1 MKTLKRTLCILLT
14 LFMLFSAGPAEG
26 LIPLCNKLTSLAAG
40 GQSLEVDYNAASTGS
55 LQDAKLADSSYQT
68 RTVDENYYKTIS
80 DHFLWKHTSTIRGRT
95 SESGTNDLRSL
106 LESTVWVDQYI
117 CLTGDIDYQCRK
129 DTFDPIVITK
139 DKVLDLNGYSITMRD
154 DSNMTNSGYNQSKG
168 VRYHRNHLF
177 EITNGATL
185 IIVDSSRWR
194 ANKKGTEGDAAGTG
208 YIACT
213 GRMIYPFEHDI
224 EVYTTRDLFWVT
236 EGTLITYGGTYQAG
250 RQKAQVKKN
259 FSWSKLKNAIGQAV
273 ELGVNVASF
282 ATGIDMAVSAKDDLV
297 AGFKNQ
303 AAVDNPDDD
312 GLADTVTS
320 TKKKNG
326 SGAPAEALADS
337 ASGESSRAKT
347 VGEKSD
353 GAREGNGQGTAKKEN
368 TQMAQ
373 ARKDVTESVLNQSTI
388 GKITNGVFNLV
399 DSIKDMI
406 GTDYGSRVT
415 EAILGTPVHLG
426 TEGTFI
432 CYGGTFKGYGSTP
445 NTRDAV
451 VEVTMAL
458 YGNNDSLTVNQ
469 KTGKYLGG
477 QAYIYGGTFE
487 GYAGADIF
495 HFVRADDSTQTTQ
508 QVTALDSGSRAINE
522 IALSESETNKLRVLH
537 NVDGVPISTR
547 NVTVRGGT
555 FRNYYELMMVSTKT
569 NDDQHFTKFPGTPG
583 GFGLG
588 VESLGEDMIKDG
600 RIQVVD
606 KYGDGNLILLDE
618 TKEAGEKVYHHRL
631 FCSDLELRY
640 KQYIEVHPNDNDTN
654 TTHSFKLVSVISD
667 DKKGDTSTG
676 WTSEDG
682 NDRAAPLNQT
692 ETVFSYPLDSVAT
705 GTYYVMPE
713 LKAKNSSGEGIENSD
728 IWYYPVP
735 TTTDGGRPGASVY
748 FDALMTGR
756 TKDGNTE
763 MITSQAQ
770 CDNKKWETRRAALD
784 PSTVKYYAQNYNI
797 LSDVKWFTYRIYRVD
812 PLTRNN
818 ISESAAY
825 GSDVPLC
832 ELVFGVDTDTMQCRI
847 TLKRLEEHMKKT
859 VSGFTGFKTGE
870 MYRIVLNMEE
880 HLSFDL
886 HHYYNTGDRPLAGGY
901 GTRLPVAT
909 ATSSILFKCYS
920 VNELK
925 DLGGKV
931 KDVDY
936 TALQW
941 ETPPEPGKYAAVKIV
956 NGMAGKTDYLARK
969 IFDVYYQW
977 YAVDSKGKETMIAG
991 TDNIYTNCDDGK
1003 TQHTYEYWNVRTDGH
1018 QYCNTVDPNDAN
1030 ASKYTWHGLPE
1041 DSMQWSDEM
1050 IHAYTHQMTTTR
1062 GTLSIDTSQDPY
1074 PVNNRPYATGTDSC
1088 YIPESLAGQKI
1099 YCKVT
1104 VVNTYWP
1111 MEFDHV
1117 QVYYSHPVQLKDPP
1131 PQPVKSRIWYSATSS
1146 HYISESDPAVIRFT
1160 ELSNLAKGETV
1171 TSVTYIANGRQKTFS
1186 GFNATKASEIPTAK
1200 YPQDFGLDVWQKIN
1214 AHDVKVSAFI
1224 TLSSGRGAVRGGASA
1239 AKGYTADKEIF
1250 FHYDVKATSIKLI
1263 GLHEINMLAGEPGE
1277 EYGEYLYAQYSPT
1290 SATYG
1295 CNRYAE
1301 GITFTTTDAE
1311 IATLNEKGKLVL
1323 GGKLGEATIAVISPD
1338 KKTDSAVIRVTDEVD
1353 EVYVFGIDAPEV
1365 GQPLDFTAEVPED
1378 ANYRITELYW
1388 VDVTNGS
1395 VQLDEGAV
1403 AEDYT
1408 YYKVHAE
1415 VETTSE
1421 NVGFR
1426 REVPALMTVGAVG
1439 GGEITADETNE
1450 NFSLRRFSYPDSREV
1465 KTVEMEYTYR
1475 STIGSHIGAVINRVY
1490 IDFPTEV
1497 KEGSY
1502 VDDWLDQVEV
1512 SVDADVPVSDLGIN
1526 KLPIHADGAANVLY
1540 PLGYP
1545 HVPERLNL
1553 FIKGVQSGL
1562 QLDAHLPTGVS
1573 FGPYVTFFIN
1583 GVRTWLPYRLWGDIG
1598 YYNDSVIS
1606 LYMKD
1611 VLTVAD
1617 GKTPQPFTLSYRV
1630 RDFNLTVGGIGQ
1642 DAIVRLNSLREGPD
1656 APMVRLRAGE
1666 PHVIDPGDS
1675 TSPEPVTVVMSTD
1688 LIGRDEYA
1696 FDAHEAV
1703 EEVYLPIWGDVDMDG
1718 DRHTDFTFNHGVY
1731 KKIYDTA
1738 VPPAP
1743 EALNTNAVSVK
1754 VLNTDGTLFNTQTYY
1769 VGDRFLI
1776 GELILPENV
1785 MIRRIY
1791 NSKKEEYAISDNGK
1805 VTFPN
1810 DDTASVITVETVAAS
1825 PGVFGAG
1832 KTDLTVLSPLPN
1844 VLYSLDG
1851 EHWQRTTRFTDLKPN
1866 SNYVL
1871 YYRQTMLGEV
1881 YATAFHTAGSD
1892 YGVWVGETPVTDL
1905 NRDLMPVN
1913 HWKYDPDTN
1922 TLTIENMD
1930 LYTFAVERAAI
1941 YANHDLTVEL
1951 LGENLIDGSV
1961 DEYNCVGIRVNGD
1974 LTLKGTGNLHLTA
1987 LNTAIELC
1995 QNLYLEHTGQIR
2007 IDHTD
2012 YGVYFTAF
2020 EIGED
2025 SLCEI
2030 KNGAVQFTSFVS
2042 PGAAGTNAGALFNRA
2057 DEISF
2062 EHMYNAAHREHLE
2075 LTGDSEAAFIAAATK
2090 KGNAQY
2096 FTRHYGAH
2104 TEPDT
2109 REFII
2114 SSEYPYCTAEHS
2126 YYMRCECGAVD
2137 TGGRHVAAAEASHDL
2152 ISVPDKAPTCYTPGW
2167 KDYKYCSRC
2176 RYSRI
2181 TPLPATGHTWNTHT
2195 GVAPTC
2201 TSPGTPTWSEC
2212 TACGISTL
2220 ASAVENGGENTW
2232 EPRAHNIIRY
2242 AGAAATCSRA
2252 GIQQHYICT
2261 LCRTRFT
2268 DEAGLQSVTEA
2279 EMTIPATEHV
2289 YGEWTVT
2296 EEPTATS
2303 AGSAMRICTVCGEEQ
2318 TVTLDQ
2324 SGSTAMP
2331 GDVDF
2336 DTKITASDA
2345 RLCLRRAVDLET
2357 YPEGSKE
2364 FIACDVDKDGKVT
2377 ASDARMILRAAVD
2390 LEDPKT
2396 W

>member
-1 MKTLKRTLCILLT
+1 MRYLKSIACVFLSVMMLVTALPVGSAPLLT
-14 LFMLFSAGPAEG
+14 ANAV
-26 LIPLCNKLTSLAAG
+26 NG
-40 GQSLEVDYNAASTGS
+40 GSLEVDYNKASTGT
-55 LQDAKLADSSYQT
+55 LTDAKLADTAYHTQ
-68 RTVDENYYKTIS
+68 TVDENYYKTYS
-80 DHFLWKHTSTIRGRT
+80 DHFLWKHTHTIRGRI

-129 DTFDPIVITK
+129 DTFDPIVITA

-194 ANKKGTEGDAAGTG
+194 ANKKGTAGDAAGTG

-224 EVYTTRDLFWVT
+224 EVYTTRDVFWVT

-250 RQKAQVKKN
+250 RQKAQVKKK

-282 ATGIDMAVSAKDDLV
+282 ATGIDMAVSAKNDLV

-326 SGAPAEALADS
+326 SGAPEEALADS

-353 GAREGNGQGTAKKEN
+353 GAKEGNGQGTAKKEN

-373 ARKDVTESVLNQSTI
+373 ARKDVTESVLNQSTL

-399 DSIKDMI
+399 DSIKNMI

-432 CYGGTFKGYGSTP
+432 CYGGTFEGYGSTP

-458 YGNNDSLTVNQ
+458 YGNNDSLTVNP

-495 HFVRADDSTQTTQ
+495 HFVRADDNTQTAQ

-522 IALSESETNKLRVLH
+522 VALSESETNKLRVLH
-537 NVDGVPISTR
+537 NVDGVPISTK

-555 FRNYYELMMVSTKT
+555 FRNYYELMMVSART

-618 TKEAGEKVYHHRL
+618 TKEANEKVYHHRL

-640 KQYIEVHPNDNDTN
+640 KQYVEVKPNKNETN

-735 TTTDGGRPGASVY
+735 TNTDGGRPGASVY
-748 FDALMTGR
+748 FDTIMTGR

-770 CDNKKWETRRAALD
+770 CNNEKWETRRAALD
-784 PSTVKYYAQNYNI
+784 PSTVKYYSQNYSI
-797 LSDVKWFTYRIYRVD
+797 LSNVKWFTYRIYRVD

-825 GSDVPLC
+825 GSNVPLC

-886 HHYYNTGDRPLAGGY
+886 LHYYNTGDRPLAGGY
-901 GTRLPVAT
+901 GTELPVAS

-925 DLGGKV
+925 DLGKKV

-1003 TQHTYEYWNVRTDGH
+1003 TQHTYEYWNVGKDGH
-1018 QYCNTVDPNDAN
+1018 QYWNTVDPNDPN
-1030 ASKYTWHGLPE
+1030 ASKYTWHGLPK
-1041 DSMQWSDEM
+1041 DPMQWNDEM
-1050 IHAYTHQMTTTR
+1050 LHAYTHQMTTSR
-1062 GTLSIDTSQDPY
+1062 GTLSVDPSQDPY
-1074 PVNNRPYATGTDSC
+1074 PVNNRPYATGTDTC

-1111 MEFDHV
+1111 MEFDHI
-1117 QVYYSHPVQLKDPP
+1117 QVFYSHPVQLKDPP

-1160 ELSNLAKGETV
+1160 DLNNLAKGETV

-1186 GFNATKASEIPTAK
+1186 GLKATKASEIPKAK
-1200 YPQDFGLDVWQKIN
+1200 YPQDFGLDVWQKIH

-1239 AKGYTADKEIF
+1239 AKGFTADKEIF
-1250 FHYDVKATSIKLI
+1250 FHYDVKATSIKLV
-1263 GLHEINMLAGEPGE
+1263 GLHEINILAGEPGE
-1277 EYGEYLYAQYSPT
+1277 EYGEYLYALYSPT

-1301 GITFTTTDAE
+1301 GVTFTTTDAE
-1311 IATLNEKGKLVL
+1311 IATLNDKGKLVL
-1323 GGKLGEATIAVISPD
+1323 GGKLGEATISVISPD
-1338 KKTDSAVIRVTDEVD
+1338 KKKDSAVIRVTDEVD
-1353 EVYVFGIDAPEV
+1353 EVRIFGVDAPEV
-1365 GQPLDFTAEVPED
+1365 GAPLDFTAEVPED
-1378 ANYRITELYW
+1378 AKYRLTDLYW
-1388 VDVTNGS
+1388 VDVTSGN

-1403 AEDYT
+1403 AEDYH
-1408 YYKVHAE
+1408 YYTVHAE
-1415 VETTSE
+1415 VETPE

-1426 REVPALMTVGAVG
+1426 ANVPAQMTVGAVG
-1439 GGEITADETNE
+1439 GGEITANETNE
-1450 NFSLRRFSYPDSREV
+1450 NFSVRRISYPDSRDI
-1465 KTVEMEYTYR
+1465 KTVAAEYTYR
-1475 STIGSHIGAVINRVY
+1475 STVGSHIGAVINRVY

-1502 VDDWLDQVEV
+1502 VDDWLNQVEV
-1512 SVDADVPVSDLGIN
+1512 SVDADVPVSDLGIE
-1526 KLPIHADGAANVLY
+1526 KLPIHAAGAENILY

-1553 FIKGVQSGL
+1553 FVKGVQSGL
-1562 QLDAHLPTGVS
+1562 DLQAHLPTGVS
-1573 FGPYVTFFIN
+1573 FGPDVTFFIN
-1583 GVRTWLPYRLWGDIG
+1583 GVRTWLPSIYRPQES
-1598 YYNDSVIS
+1598 YYTNRGIF

-1611 VLTVAD
+1611 ILTVAD
-1617 GKTPQPFTLSYRV
+1617 GKTPQPFTLAYRV
-1630 RDFNLTVGGIGQ
+1630 KDFNLTVGGMGA
-1642 DAIVRLNSLREGPD
+1642 DAIVRLNELREGPD
-1656 APMVRLRAGE
+1656 APKVRLRAGE
-1666 PHVIDPGDS
+1666 PRVIDPGDS
-1675 TSPEPVTVVMSTD
+1675 TSPAPVTVVMSTD

-1731 KKIYDTA
+1731 KKIYDTVSA
-1738 VPPAP
+1738 PAP

-1769 VGDRFLI
+1769 VGGKFLT

-1810 DDTASVITVETVAAS
+1810 DDTATVITVETVAAS

-1832 KTDLTVLSPLPN
+1832 KTDLTVQSSLPC

-1851 EHWQRTTRFTDLKPN
+1851 EHWQRTTRFTGLKPN
-1866 SNYVL
+1866 ANYVL

-1881 YATAFHTAGSD
+1881 YATAFHTANSD

-1913 HWKYDPDTN
+1913 HWKYDPASN
-1922 TLTIENMD
+1922 TLTLEDLD
-1930 LYTFAVERAAI
+1930 LYTFAVEYAAI
-1941 YANHDLTVEL
+1941 YAEHDLTVEI
-1951 LGENLIDGSV
+1951 LGEDLIDGSV
-1961 DEYNCVGIRVNGD
+1961 NENNFVGIRVNGD
-1974 LTLKGTGNLHLTA
+1974 LMLKGTGKLHLTA
-1987 LNTAIELC
+1987 LNTAIQLC
-1995 QNLYLEHTGQIR
+1995 QNLYLEQTGQIR

-2012 YGVYFTAF
+2012 YGVYFTAY

-2030 KNGAVQFTSFVS
+2030 KNGAVQFTSYDS
-2042 PGAAGTNAGALFNRA
+2042 PGAAGTNAGALFTHA

-2062 EHMYNAAHREHLE
+2062 EHMYNAAHREHLV

-2090 KGNAQY
+2090 KGNAEY
-2096 FTRHYGAH
+2096 FTRHYGQH

-2137 TGGRHVAAAEASHDL
+2137 TGGRHTAAAQASHDL

-2167 KDYKYCSRC
+2167 KNYKYCSRC
-2176 RYSRI
+2176 RYSTI
-2181 TPLPATGHTWNTHT
+2181 TPLPATGHTWKTHT
-2195 GVAPTC
+2195 GAASTC

-2220 ASAVENGGENTW
+2220 ASAVENGGEDTW

-2242 AGAAATCSRA
+2242 AGAAATCARA
-2252 GIQQHYICT
+2252 GTQQHYICT
-2261 LCRTRFT
+2261 LCRTRFA
-2268 DEAGLQSVTEA
+2268 DAAGTQPVTAA
-2279 EMTIPATEHV
+2279 EMTVPATSHV

-2296 EEPTATS
+2296 KEPTAT
-2303 AGSAMRICTVCGEEQ
+2303 ATGKAERVCTICASVQNAVLPKEGAAFK
-2318 TVTLDQ
+2318 L
-2324 SGSTAMP
+2324 
-2331 GDVDF
+2331 GDVNGD
-2336 DTKITASDA
+2336 DSVTTADA
-2345 RLCLRRAVDLET
+2345 RLA
-2357 YPEGSKE
+2357 
-2364 FIACDVDKDGKVT
+2364 
-2377 ASDARMILRAAVD
+2377 LRAAIG
-2390 LEDPKT
+2390 LEKYDAGTREFLAANVNTDDTISTADARFILRHAIGLKDPAIK